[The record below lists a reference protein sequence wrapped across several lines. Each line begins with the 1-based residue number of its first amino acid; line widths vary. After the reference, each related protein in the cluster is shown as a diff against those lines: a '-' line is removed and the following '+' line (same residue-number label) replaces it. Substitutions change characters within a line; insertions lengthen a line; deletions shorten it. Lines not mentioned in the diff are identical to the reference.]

1 MWFNG
6 RIGGKCIESKGK
18 SYRCGTTIF
27 FIDAGFDY
35 PKITQL
41 IVTQDMSERKN
52 KND

>member
-6 RIGGKCIESKGK
+6 RIGGKCIKGK
-18 SYRCGTTIF
+18 GKVIGVEPQF

-41 IVTQDMSERKN
+41 IVN
-52 KND
+52 KI